1 MHKGKKHKEISVMEG
16 YNDFARSEGAEA
28 KKYVDS
34 IRKNNPFAK
43 GIDDMMDEESR
54 RRERGYYVE
63 GTVIKSPKTTNKKEQ
78 GMSRESSPFSRIPT
92 QAEEKQMNDML
103 FAAGDTNSESGKAMV
118 AKIKAMED
126 RIASEERTGQII
138 NPVPEEFDKNS
149 SELKY
154 MPIED
159 DMKRGMSRESSHSI
173 HVGTALS
180 KGGKAIGRG
189 IKKLSNT
196 TLGEVAEGAV
206 KVGKSAIE
214 AQSGASAI
222 KAGFKII
229 GGFKLPHMNK
239 TGKSPHMHET
249 IHKKL

>member
-63 GTVIKSPKTTNKKEQ
+63 GTVMKSPKTTSEKEQ
-78 GMSRESSPFSRIPT
+78 
-92 QAEEKQMNDML
+92 
-103 FAAGDTNSESGKAMV
+103 
-118 AKIKAMED
+118 
-126 RIASEERTGQII
+126 
-138 NPVPEEFDKNS
+138 
-149 SELKY
+149 
-154 MPIED
+154 
-159 DMKRGMSRESSHSI
+159 GMSRESSHSI

-189 IKKLSNT
+189 IKEGLNT
-196 TLGEVAEGAV
+196 TIGEVAEKAV
-206 KVGKSAIE
+206 KIGKSAIE